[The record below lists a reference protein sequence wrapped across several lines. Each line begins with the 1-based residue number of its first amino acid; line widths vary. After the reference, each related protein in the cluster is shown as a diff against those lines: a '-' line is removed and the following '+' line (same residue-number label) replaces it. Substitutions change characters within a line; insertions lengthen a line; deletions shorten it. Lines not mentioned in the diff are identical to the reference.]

1 MIYETLGCSTE
12 KGNGKLLELQRA
24 HVAFSRDILII
35 FEISLIWNFPSTFDQ
50 RSWWNAKMDKIHA
63 MFARYSKM
71 DRRPRGTS
79 YVSRGQVSDVKNER
93 KVRKG
98 KKGRK
103 IERRKKRKERLWRVH
118 CTRARSA
125 DGFLIRTIKVRS
137 EGLDHFSNS
146 LTVKHGISVP
156 LSGHAARN
164 VLPVFSPGEDKSVAI
179 PSVTIAPSCL
189 IVS

>member
-1 MIYETLGCSTE
+1 MEKKETSE
-12 KGNGKLLELQRA
+12 
-24 HVAFSRDILII
+24 
-35 FEISLIWNFPSTFDQ
+35 
-50 RSWWNAKMDKIHA
+50 
-63 MFARYSKM
+63 
-71 DRRPRGTS
+71 RP
-79 YVSRGQVSDVKNER
+79 
-93 KVRKG
+93 
-98 KKGRK
+98 
-103 IERRKKRKERLWRVH
+103 WRVH
-118 CTRARSA
+118 CTRAQSA

-156 LSGHAARN
+156 LSGLAARN